1 MPVPIID
8 LNDQRFRADRY
19 GYIAELR
26 AQASYARTPDGAV
39 VFFDQADV
47 MEVLRCVDFQFA
59 FNRIDATKSP
69 YLARAIEHEL
79 LNMHG
84 KAHKRLSRLLKKSAS

>member
-1 MPVPIID
+1 MPVPITD
-8 LNDQRFRADRY
+8 LNDPRFRADRY
-19 GYIAELR
+19 GYITELR
-26 AQASYARTPDGAV
+26 AQATYARTPDSSV

-47 MEVLRCVDFQFA
+47 MEVLRCVDFRFA
-59 FNRIDATKSP
+59 FNRIDTTKSP

-84 KAHKRLSRLLKKSAS
+84 NTH